1 MNSITLTSE
10 SSILQFKK
18 RAIERLEK
26 LDEIEATYIK
36 MDGTE
41 GTFTE
46 YAERS
51 IKELC
56 ELLDFSLMQPKPHI
70 YFNDIHVNV
79 SESMFRLI
87 VNGEL

>member
-1 MNSITLTSE
+1 MNSIILTSQ

-18 RAIERLEK
+18 RAIERLGK
-26 LDEIEATYIK
+26 LHEIEDTYIK

-41 GTFTE
+41 GTFSE

-51 IKELC
+51 IKEFC
-56 ELLDFSLMQPKPHI
+56 ELLDFSLMQPKL
-70 YFNDIHVNV
+70 NIHVNV
-79 SESMFRLI
+79 SEFMFKLI

>member
-51 IKELC
+51 IKEFC
-56 ELLDFSLMQPKPHI
+56 ELLDFSLMQPKL
-70 YFNDIHVNV
+70 NIHVNV
-79 SESMFRLI
+79 SEFMFRLI

>member
-36 MDGTE
+36 MDGAE

-51 IKELC
+51 IKEFC
-56 ELLDFSLMQPKPHI
+56 ELLDFSLMQPKL
-70 YFNDIHVNV
+70 NIHVNV
-79 SESMFRLI
+79 SESMFKLI

>member
-56 ELLDFSLMQPKPHI
+56 ELLDFSLMQPKL
-70 YFNDIHVNV
+70 NIHVNV